1 MHVSSTG
8 GGNAEKEK
16 ATKNA
21 LYAGIL
27 DTLITLGALIA
38 ASSSVLL
45 ADFLKTTLEGVAVLL
60 AWLSLRRIIYGKN
73 EEFDYGIGKLES
85 LSSIFVGVLM
95 GLAVLIILGNSIRNI
110 LNPGH
115 ISGIGV
121 YISGAAQIVFGVI
134 NTRMALNSRRI
145 AKESPSPIIAAQQQ
159 LFTTRAFGNIFIL
172 LSLSLSMLLHDY
184 SWSSYIDPV
193 ASIVIA
199 GFIAFSAMG
208 VFTDSFN
215 DLLDKTLDE
224 EYQMII
230 LRELASHFDE
240 YEDLHGIRSR
250 RSGSHVFIEIFL
262 EFDIDKKIG
271 EVQIFMDTLRN
282 DLESKIANS
291 RVIISMSRERVK

>member
-1 MHVSSTG
+1 MHVSSG

-21 LYAGIL
+21 LYAGIA
-27 DTLITLGALIA
+27 DTGVTLSALLFS
-38 ASSSVLL
+38 SSSVLL

-60 AWLSLRRIIYGKN
+60 AWLSLRRIIYGRN
-73 EEFDYGIGKLES
+73 QEFDYGIGKLES
-85 LSSIFVGVLM
+85 LSSVFVGVLM
-95 GLAVLIILGNSIRNI
+95 ALAVLIIVGNSIKNI

-115 ISGIGV
+115 VEGIGL
-121 YISGAAQIVFGVI
+121 YISGVAQIVFGVI
-134 NTRMALNSRRI
+134 NTKMALNSRRI
-145 AKESPSPIIAAQQQ
+145 AKVSPSPIITAQQQ

-193 ASIVIA
+193 ASLVIA
-199 GFIAFSAMG
+199 GFIGFSAMG

-230 LRELASHFDE
+230 LRELALHFDE
-240 YEDLHGIRSR
+240 CEDLHGIRSR

-262 EFDIDKKIG
+262 ECDTDKKVGDI
-271 EVQIFMDTLRN
+271 QSFMDTLRK

-291 RVIISMSRERVK
+291 RVIIGLSQERVK

>member
-1 MHVSSTG
+1 MHVSSV

-21 LYAGIL
+21 LYAGIA
-27 DTLITLGALIA
+27 DTGVTLSALLFS
-38 ASSSVLL
+38 SSSVLL

-60 AWLSLRRIIYGKN
+60 AWLSLRRIIYGRN
-73 EEFDYGIGKLES
+73 QEFDYGIGKLES
-85 LSSIFVGVLM
+85 LSSVFVGVLM
-95 GLAVLIILGNSIRNI
+95 ALAVLIIVGNSIKNI
-110 LNPGH
+110 LHPGH
-115 ISGIGV
+115 VEGLGL
-121 YISGAAQIVFGVI
+121 YISGVAQIVFGVI
-134 NTRMALNSRRI
+134 NTKMALNSRRI
-145 AKESPSPIIAAQQQ
+145 AKVSPSPIITAQQQ

-172 LSLSLSMLLHDY
+172 LSLSLSMALHDY
-184 SWSSYIDPV
+184 TWSAYIDPV
-193 ASIVIA
+193 ASLVIA
-199 GFIAFSAMG
+199 GFIGFSAMG

-230 LRELASHFDE
+230 LRELALHFDE

-262 EFDIDKKIG
+262 ECDTDKKVGDI
-271 EVQIFMDTLRN
+271 QSFMDTLRK

-291 RVIISMSRERVK
+291 RVIIGLSQERVK

>member
-1 MHVSSTG
+1 MHVSSS

-16 ATKNA
+16 ATRNA

-27 DTLITLGALIA
+27 DTLVTLGAVYA

-45 ADFLKTTLEGVAVLL
+45 ADFLKTTLEGIAVLL
-60 AWLSLRRIIYGKN
+60 AWLSLRRIIYGRN
-73 EEFDYGIGKLES
+73 QEFDYGIGKLES
-85 LSSIFVGVLM
+85 LSSVFVGVLM
-95 GLAVLIILGNSIRNI
+95 GLAVLIILGNAIRNI
-110 LNPGH
+110 FSPGH
-115 ISGIGV
+115 IEGIGV
-121 YISGAAQIVFGVI
+121 YISGAAQIVFGII
-134 NTRMALNSRRI
+134 NTKMALNSRKI
-145 AKESPSPIIAAQQQ
+145 AKVSPSPIITAQQQ

-172 LSLSLSMLLHDY
+172 LALSLSTLLHDY
-184 SWSSYIDPV
+184 SWSVYIDPI

-224 EYQMII
+224 ECQMII

-271 EVQIFMDTLRN
+271 DVQLFMDVLRK
-282 DLESKIANS
+282 DLESKISNS